1 MTVREGPGY
10 PVDMQ
15 ELVLKGETEE
25 IAPGRPLTAKQE
37 AFAQYYVESRNATTA
52 YRMAYDWDRAKG
64 GEWLCRA
71 AIELKQNPRIAA
83 RIEELR
89 AEAARHT
96 IIKAREV
103 VGDWADQAS
112 TDANE
117 LTQVHTYNCR
127 HCYGFEGRY
136 QWRDEAELTQA
147 MEMVQADID
156 RGVKTARMPD
166 VLGGF
171 GFQVRRPP
179 NLDCVKC
186 MGRGEVV
193 VRFTDSDKLS
203 TRARKLYKG
212 ARITRDG
219 FELLVH
225 DASDSRKELAKV
237 LQLYGGSG
245 LTAANPAA
253 PVVPPAADVSE
264 DEAARSY
271 QAMIGQT

>member
-1 MTVREGPGY
+1 
-10 PVDMQ
+10 MQ
-15 ELVLKGETEE
+15 ELVLKEE
-25 IAPGRPLTAKQE
+25 IREDRPLTEKQE
-37 AFAQYYVESRNATTA
+37 AFCRYFVESRNATTA
-52 YRMAYDWDRAKG
+52 YRLAYDWDRTKG
-64 GEWLCRA
+64 GEWLYQESSR
-71 AIELKQNPRIAA
+71 IRNNPRVAA

-136 QWRDEAELTQA
+136 QWREEAELAQA
-147 MEMVQADID
+147 MEAVQADID
-156 RGVKTARMPD
+156 RGVKAPRMPD

-171 GFQVRRPP
+171 GFEVRRPP

-186 MGRGEVV
+186 MGRGEII

-219 FELLVH
+219 FEMLVH

-237 LQLYGGSG
+237 LQLYGGAG
-245 LTAANPAA
+245 PGTVNPAA

-264 DEAARSY
+264 AEAALSY
-271 QAMIGQT
+271 QAMIGQA